1 MSYHRDDDEAARQRI
16 EALESELHQREAEV
30 AAQRAALA
38 RKEAE
43 LSHLR
48 SERASGPDP
57 YEASPYAVP
66 DRPLYNPQASEP
78 SPYAPPDPQAELP
91 PQAWPPQGG
100 PVPAARAPLTVL
112 FGLVSA
118 GMSHV
123 VSVFGFFLGFASCL
137 DSTQSCDAAKAE
149 GHATFVDAGW
159 TGLLTALLAIVLGAL
174 SLRQISRLGA
184 GYRRGVLSIVFGA
197 TGTLASV
204 VLFLLAAMSSESL
217 SKNPSAD
224 PWWMPKRL
232 PDHWFR

>member
-66 DRPLYNPQASEP
+66 DRPLYDPRASEP
-78 SPYAPPDPQAELP
+78 SPYAPPDPQAMLP
-91 PQAWPPQGG
+91 PG
-100 PVPAARAPLTVL
+100 PTPRAPITVL
-112 FGLVSA
+112 FGLLSA
-118 GMSHV
+118 GFSHV

-149 GHATFVDAGW
+149 GHATFIDAGW

-174 SLRQISRLGA
+174 SLRQISRAGA
-184 GYRRGVLSIVFGA
+184 GYRRGILSIVFGV
-197 TGTLASV
+197 TGTVASV

-224 PWWMPKRL
+224 PWWLPKRL